1 MSLGGTGQRHG
12 KKSSVTSLLGSVRE
26 TNIIPMLVQSTANV
40 SEAKRRR
47 NKELMV
53 LLDEQKRGTRKKK
66 PESKPLNSTQSVP
79 EETKEDEVPTQ
90 TLCPS
95 SPLPPPKTDTVE
107 DTVNISQP
115 PEVINTGIILKRL
128 EFLESELRRTQNM
141 SKELHQRLLDKQSMS
156 FFVSATAASDVVDEE
171 GNVVAETGCMLKLV
185 YPMKKNKSKTLMQLL
200 KVDSVTAQIT
210 SVWVVVFDMI
220 DGKPYR
226 PVSNFTF

>member
-1 MSLGGTGQRHG
+1 MVNKASNT
-12 KKSSVTSLLGSVRE
+12 T
-26 TNIIPMLVQSTANV
+26 
-40 SEAKRRR
+40 EAKRRR

-53 LLDEQKRGTRKKK
+53 LLDEQKRGSKKKK

-90 TLCPS
+90 TLPS
-95 SPLPPPKTDTVE
+95 SPLPPSPKTDTVE
-107 DTVNISQP
+107 YTVNNPQP

-128 EFLESELRRTQNM
+128 DFLESELKRTQNM
-141 SKELHQRLLDKQSMS
+141 SKELHQRLLDKQSTS
-156 FFVSATAASDVVDEE
+156 FFVSATAASNVVDEE
-171 GNVVAETGCMLKLV
+171 GNVVAETGSMLKLV

-226 PVSNFTF
+226 PVSDFTF